1 MRFIE
6 YLNESNSDIKFT
18 NYKKGDLLSIELED
32 GKEIVLSPQFELVVK
47 KEDDDFIFL
56 EDGEEIKT
64 LKLSAAKKKIG
75 EIETVLNILKAFKIN
90 LATNDG
96 KFRKG
101 YIDFFSNGNSPFTSD
116 KAFEK
121 KGIVKLEVAF
131 NNISM
136 YSRRPPYHTIAI
148 DGDKV
153 TIEINDEFDTESGE
167 HVFTTNSADIVAKL
181 KEIKSGLTKKK

>member
-1 MRFIE
+1 MKF
-6 YLNESNSDIKFT
+6 LNEEKTAKSLDIV
-18 NYKKGDLLSIELED
+18 SLED

-47 KEDDDFIFL
+47 KEDGDFIFL

-75 EIETVLNILKAFKIN
+75 EIETVLNIIKAFKIN
-90 LATNDG
+90 LAPTNDGG

-101 YIDFFSNGNSPFTSD
+101 YINFFSDGNSPFTSD

-153 TIEINDEFDTESGE
+153 TIEIDDEFDTESGE